1 MTKLWIKTC
10 DSVKIILYLNQ
21 YFDSKKRDDYTVNR
35 IWLEKEE
42 LK

>member
-21 YFDSKKRDDYTVNR
+21 YFDSKKRDDYTR
-35 IWLEKEE
+35 IEYG
-42 LK
+42 LKRRN